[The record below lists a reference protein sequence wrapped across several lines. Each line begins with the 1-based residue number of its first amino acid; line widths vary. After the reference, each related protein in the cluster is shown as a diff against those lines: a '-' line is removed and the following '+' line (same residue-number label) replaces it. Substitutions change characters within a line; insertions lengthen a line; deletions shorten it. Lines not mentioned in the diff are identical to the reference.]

1 MVHLH
6 VWGGLSWWSTA
17 IFTIAVLWS
26 TSQIFMRLRMG
37 VRDFFDGRADSA
49 SLAIRRELTGRIVAM
64 PWSISIGVLTAIGFV
79 FVSLLPSLPA
89 LLELDSWWSNSLFRN
104 TWPALL
110 LTLGGALL
118 IRHVSGNTPIWS
130 SILRTASFILVAYT

>member
-1 MVHLH
+1 
-6 VWGGLSWWSTA
+6 
-17 IFTIAVLWS
+17 
-26 TSQIFMRLRMG
+26 MG
-37 VRDFFDGRADSA
+37 VRDFFDGRADSV

-89 LLELDSWWSNSLFRN
+89 LLELDSWWSNPLFRN

-110 LTLGGALL
+110 LTLDGALL
-118 IRHVSGNTPIWS
+118 IRYVSGNTPIWS
-130 SILRTASFILVAYT
+130 SILRTASFMLVAYT